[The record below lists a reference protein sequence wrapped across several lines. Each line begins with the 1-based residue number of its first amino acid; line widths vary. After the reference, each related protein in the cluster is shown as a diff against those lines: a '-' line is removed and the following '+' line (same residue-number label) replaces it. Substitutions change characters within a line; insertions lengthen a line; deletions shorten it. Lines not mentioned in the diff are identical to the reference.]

1 MGVCFG
7 ACEIS
12 VLQTFTGVYG
22 VGPASAKK
30 WIRSG
35 ISCIADA
42 IDSVDTLAKHDSRIL
57 AGTMT
62 LCYVNKHSHTP
73 CFLQAGCPSCR
84 PTNSVKALKAQATK
98 TQTKRQ

>member
-1 MGVCFG
+1 MGVCFV

-57 AGTMT
+57 AGTVT

-73 CFLQAGCPSCR
+73 I
-84 PTNSVKALKAQATK
+84 
-98 TQTKRQ
+98 

>member
-1 MGVCFG
+1 MCFV

-62 LCYVNKHSHTP
+62 LCYVNKHTHP
-73 CFLQAGCPSCR
+73 VFYR
-84 PTNSVKALKAQATK
+84 PDALHAAQPTASK
-98 TQTKRQ
+98 H